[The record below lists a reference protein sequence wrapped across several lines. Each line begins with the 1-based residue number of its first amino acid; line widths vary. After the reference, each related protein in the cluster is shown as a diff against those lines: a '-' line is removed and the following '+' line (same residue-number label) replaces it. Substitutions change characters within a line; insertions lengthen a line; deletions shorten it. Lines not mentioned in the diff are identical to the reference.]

1 MFSDKVFVFGWNKFT
16 DVVLNLIDVVFN
28 KLFIY
33 IIYISFQQ
41 FKVLLSA
48 TFAAGHQPIQV
59 SYIIDE
65 QIQSSLADWLTDV
78 NVVQV
83 GGAGRADV
91 CTKGNFNES
100 VRTHTCET
108 PGCETVAVYDKNGER
123 ETKQSRLISTWSS
136 HIHWFCSPFLRKI
149 GHFLPQLCR

>member
-65 QIQSSLADWLTDV
+65 QIQSSLADWLT
-78 NVVQV
+78 
-83 GGAGRADV
+83 
-91 CTKGNFNES
+91 
-100 VRTHTCET
+100 
-108 PGCETVAVYDKNGER
+108 
-123 ETKQSRLISTWSS
+123 
-136 HIHWFCSPFLRKI
+136 
-149 GHFLPQLCR
+149 